1 MHNLK
6 TALNLDDIR
15 TLARR
20 KLPRIAFD
28 FIDGGA
34 DDEHCLRRN
43 REAFQQYRLLPRYL
57 VDVSRRD
64 QSTTLL
70 GQRYASPFGISPT
83 GLAGL
88 FCPDADRLLASAAAA
103 ANVPFLLSSASNG
116 ELEDVARA
124 APEHV
129 WFQMYCTSDETIN
142 ADLVRRARE
151 AGVRVLVVSVDVPV
165 NSNRERNRRN
175 GFSRPFRM
183 TPGVVLEAL
192 AHPAWVL
199 RYLRTGGIPMMRNW
213 EPYAPQGASASQ
225 VADMY
230 GTLTPAP
237 MVQWQHLQRIREA
250 WPGAMV
256 VKGLLHPDDARQA
269 VRLGVDALIVSN
281 HGGRQLDA
289 APSPLE
295 MLPAI
300 RAAVGDDVELI
311 LDSGVRRG
319 SDVVIARCVG
329 ARFALFGRPTLF
341 GAAAGGQPGIARVL
355 QIVRNEIDMVMAQ
368 IGCRSFDALHAGY
381 LWPAA
386 PDAASPAPATAPA
399 PTLAQKQT
407 TPQETTCEPSIPSHA
422 VP

>member
-1 MHNLK
+1 MNLQ

-15 TLARR
+15 ALARS

-28 FIDGGA
+28 FIDGGV

-43 REAFQQYRLLPRYL
+43 REAFQQYRLVPRYL
-57 VDVSRRD
+57 VDVSSRD
-64 QSTTLL
+64 QSTVLL
-70 GQRYASPFGISPT
+70 GRRYSSPFGISPT

-88 FCPDADRLLASAAAA
+88 FRPDADFLLARAAAK
-103 ANVPFLLSSASNG
+103 ANIPFLLSSAANG
-116 ELEDVARA
+116 AVEDVVKA
-124 APEHV
+124 APDHV

-142 ADLVRRARE
+142 ADLVRRARA

-165 NSNRERNRRN
+165 NANRERNRRN

-213 EPYAPQGASASQ
+213 KPYAAAGASASE
-225 VADMY
+225 VANLY

-237 MVQWQHLQRIREA
+237 MVQWAHLQRIREA
-250 WPGAMV
+250 WSGPLV

-269 VRLGVDALIVSN
+269 ARIGVEALVVSN

-300 RAAVGDDVELI
+300 RAAVGDEMELI

-319 SDVVIARCVG
+319 SDVVIGRCLG
-329 ARFALFGRPTLF
+329 AKFSIFGRPTLF
-341 GAAAGGQPGIARVL
+341 GAAAGGEAGITRTL
-355 QIVRNEIDMVMAQ
+355 QIVRDEIDMVMAQ
-368 IGCRSFDALHAGY
+368 IGCRAFDELNAGY
-381 LWPAA
+381 LWPTSQT
-386 PDAASPAPATAPA
+386 DKRT
-399 PTLAQKQT
+399 KQ
-407 TPQETTCEPSIPSHA
+407 
-422 VP
+422 

>member
-1 MHNLK
+1 MNIRSACNLE
-6 TALNLDDIR
+6 DVR

-43 REAFQQYRLLPRYL
+43 REAFQRHQLLPRYL
-57 VDVSRRD
+57 VDVSRRN

-70 GQRYASPFGISPT
+70 GRRYASPFGISPT

-88 FCPDADRLLASAAAA
+88 FRPGADQMLARAAATA
-103 ANVPFLLSSASNG
+103 DIPFLLSSASNG
-116 ELEDVARA
+116 SLEEVCKV

-129 WFQMYCTSDETIN
+129 WFQMYCTSDERIN
-142 ADLVRRARE
+142 ADLVQRARRC
-151 AGVRVLVVSVDVPV
+151 GVRVLVLSVDVPV

-183 TPGVVLEAL
+183 TPAVVLEAL
-192 AHPAWVL
+192 GHPAWVW
-199 RYLRTGGIPMMRNW
+199 RYLRTGGIPMMQNW
-213 EPYAPQGASASQ
+213 QPYAPEGASAAD
-225 VADMY
+225 VADLY

-237 MVQWQHLQRIREA
+237 MVRWQHLQRIREA
-250 WPGAMV
+250 WPGPLV
-256 VKGLLHPDDARQA
+256 VKGLMHPEDAREA
-269 VRLGVDALIVSN
+269 VALGVDGLVISN

-289 APSPLE
+289 APAPLDV
-295 MLPAI
+295 LPAI
-300 RAAVGDDVELI
+300 RAAVGDEVELI

-319 SDVVIARCVG
+319 SDIVVARCLG

-341 GAAAGGQPGIARVL
+341 GVAAAGERGADRVI
-355 QIVRNEIDMVMAQ
+355 QIIRSEIDMVLAQ
-368 IGCRSFDALHAGY
+368 IGCGTFDALGPAY

-386 PDAASPAPATAPA
+386 GNAASHQEVQHVKHRS
-399 PTLAQKQT
+399 PTLLA
-407 TPQETTCEPSIPSHA
+407 SAASGA
-422 VP
+422 NVS

>member
-1 MHNLK
+1 MNIQS
-6 TALNLDDIR
+6 ALNFDDIR
-15 TLARR
+15 ELARR

-57 VDVSRRD
+57 VDVSKRD
-64 QSTTLL
+64 QSTVLL
-70 GQRYASPFGISPT
+70 GRRYASPFGISPT

-88 FCPDADRLLASAAAA
+88 FRPDADRLLAGAAAK

-116 ELEDVARA
+116 KLEDVIKV
-124 APEHV
+124 APDHV
-129 WFQMYCTSDETIN
+129 WFQMYCTSDERIN
-142 ADLVRRARE
+142 ADLVRRAHD

-165 NSNRERNRRN
+165 NSNRERNKRN
-175 GFSRPFRM
+175 GFSRPFRL
-183 TPGVVLEAL
+183 TPGVVLEAM

-199 RYLRTGGIPMMRNW
+199 RYMRTGGIPMMRNW
-213 EPYAPQGASASQ
+213 EPYAQPGATAAE

-250 WPGAMV
+250 WAGPLV
-256 VKGLLHPDDARQA
+256 VKGLMHPEDARQA
-269 VRLGVDALIVSN
+269 ARMGVDALVVSN

-295 MLPAI
+295 VLPAI

-319 SDVVIARCVG
+319 SDVVIARCLG
-329 ARFALFGRPTLF
+329 ARFCLFGRPTLF
-341 GAAAGGQPGIARVL
+341 GVAAAGEAGIARTF
-355 QIVRNEIDMVMAQ
+355 QIVRSEIDMVMAQ
-368 IGCRSFDALHAGY
+368 IGCSSFDQLDAGY
-381 LWPAA
+381 LWPPVPDGKLAGRSSSHESSARDALPAA
-386 PDAASPAPATAPA
+386 RV
-399 PTLAQKQT
+399 
-407 TPQETTCEPSIPSHA
+407 E
-422 VP
+422 V

>member
-1 MHNLK
+1 MDFRS
-6 TALNLDDIR
+6 AVNLDDLR
-15 TLARR
+15 TIARR

-28 FIDGGA
+28 FIDGGS

-43 REAFQQYRLLPRYL
+43 REAFQQHRLLPRYL

-64 QSTTLL
+64 QSIVLL
-70 GQRYASPFGISPT
+70 GRRYASPFGISPT

-88 FCPDADRLLASAAAA
+88 FCPDADVLLAQAAAKS
-103 ANVPFLLSSASNG
+103 NIPFLLSSASNG
-116 ELEDVARA
+116 ALEDVAKA
-124 APEHV
+124 APDNV
-129 WFQMYCTSDETIN
+129 WFQMYCTRDEAIN
-142 ADLVRRARE
+142 ADLVRRAQA

-213 EPYAPQGASASQ
+213 QPYAPAGADASQ

-237 MVQWQHLQRIREA
+237 MVQWAHLQRIREA
-250 WPGAMV
+250 WPGPLV

-269 VRLGVDALIVSN
+269 TRLGADALVISN

-300 RAAVGDDVELI
+300 RAAVGDDIELI

-319 SDVVIARCVG
+319 SDVVIAKCLG
-329 ARFALFGRPTLF
+329 AKVSLFGRPTLF
-341 GAAAGGQPGIARVL
+341 AAAAGGRPGIDKAL
-355 QIVRNEIDMVMAQ
+355 QIMRNEIDMVLAQ
-368 IGCRSFDALHAGY
+368 IGCPAFEQLHAGF

-386 PDAASPAPATAPA
+386 GTQRVGNEIS
-399 PTLAQKQT
+399 
-407 TPQETTCEPSIPSHA
+407 TCEPSAVDPLVAHA
-422 VP
+422 AGG

>member
-1 MHNLK
+1 MNIQ
-6 TALNLDDIR
+6 TAVNLDDVR
-15 TLARR
+15 ELARR

-28 FIDGGA
+28 FIDGGS

-43 REAFQQYRLLPRYL
+43 RDAFQQYRLLPRYL
-57 VDVSRRD
+57 VDVSTRD
-64 QSTTLL
+64 QSTELL
-70 GQRYASPFGISPT
+70 GRRYASPFGISPT

-88 FCPDADRLLASAAAA
+88 FRPDADVMLARMAAA

-116 ELEDVARA
+116 RLEDVVRA

-129 WFQMYCTSDETIN
+129 FFQMYCTSNGTIN
-142 ADLVRRARE
+142 DDLVRRARD

-165 NSNRERNRRN
+165 NSNRERNKRN

-183 TPGVVLEAL
+183 TPGVVLEAM

-213 EPYAPQGASASQ
+213 EPYAPPGASAGQ

-237 MVQWQHLQRIREA
+237 MVQWSHLERIRAA
-250 WPGAMV
+250 WPGPLV
-256 VKGLLHPDDARQA
+256 VKGLMHPDDAVHA
-269 VRLGVDALIVSN
+269 VQLGVDALVVSN

-295 MLPAI
+295 MLPSI
-300 RAAVGDDVELI
+300 REAVGSKVELL

-319 SDVVIARCVG
+319 SDVVIARCLG
-329 ARFALFGRPTLF
+329 AKFSLFGRPTLF
-341 GAAAGGQPGIARVL
+341 GAATAGEEGIARVL

-368 IGCRSFDALHAGY
+368 IGCRSFDELHAGY
-381 LWPAA
+381 LRAA
-386 PDAASPAPATAPA
+386 AMPGAPEG
-399 PTLAQKQT
+399 L
-407 TPQETTCEPSIPSHA
+407 ERHA
-422 VP
+422 

>member
-1 MHNLK
+1 MNIQ

-15 TLARR
+15 ELARR

-43 REAFQQYRLLPRYL
+43 REAFQRYRLLPRYL

-64 QSTTLL
+64 QSAVLL
-70 GQRYASPFGISPT
+70 GRRYASPFGISPT

-88 FCPDADRLLASAAAA
+88 FRPDADRMLASAAAA
-103 ANVPFLLSSASNG
+103 ANIPFLLSSASNG
-116 ELEDVARA
+116 RLEDVVKA

-129 WFQMYCTSDETIN
+129 WFQMYCTSDEAIN
-142 ADLVRRARE
+142 ADLVRRARA

-213 EPYAPQGASASQ
+213 QPYAQEGATASQ

-250 WPGAMV
+250 WPGPMV
-256 VKGLLHPDDARQA
+256 VKGLMHPDDARQA
-269 VRLGVDALIVSN
+269 ARLGVDALVVSN

-295 MLPAI
+295 VLPAI
-300 RAAVGDDVELI
+300 RAAVGDDMELI

-319 SDVVIARCVG
+319 SDIVIARCLG
-329 ARFALFGRPTLF
+329 AKFSLFGRPTLF
-341 GAAAGGQPGIARVL
+341 GAAAAGEAGIARTI
-355 QIVRNEIDMVMAQ
+355 QIVRNEVDMVLAQ
-368 IGCRSFDALHAGY
+368 IGCRAFEELHPGY
-381 LWPAA
+381 LWPQ
-386 PDAASPAPATAPA
+386 APANDTAPRSS
-399 PTLAQKQT
+399 TY
-407 TPQETTCEPSIPSHA
+407 ETSRDHAIPSA
-422 VP
+422 

>member
-1 MHNLK
+1 MNIQ

-15 TLARR
+15 DLARR

-28 FIDGGA
+28 FIDGGV

-64 QSTTLL
+64 QSTVLL
-70 GQRYASPFGISPT
+70 GRRYASPFGISPT

-88 FCPDADRLLASAAAA
+88 FRPDADFLLARAAAK
-103 ANVPFLLSSASNG
+103 ANVPFLLSSAANG
-116 ELEDVARA
+116 ALEDVVKA

-142 ADLVRRARE
+142 ADLVRRAKA

-199 RYLRTGGIPMMRNW
+199 RYLRSGGIPMMSNW
-213 EPYAPQGASASQ
+213 KPYAPAGASASE
-225 VADMY
+225 VADMF

-237 MVQWQHLQRIREA
+237 MVQWSHLQRIREA
-250 WPGAMV
+250 WSGPLV

-269 VRLGVDALIVSN
+269 ARMGVDALVVSN

-319 SDVVIARCVG
+319 SDVVIARCLG
-329 ARFALFGRPTLF
+329 AKFSIFGRPTLF
-341 GAAAGGQPGIARVL
+341 GAAAGGEAGIARTL
-355 QIVRNEIDMVMAQ
+355 QIVRNEVDMVMAQ
-368 IGCRSFDALHAGY
+368 IGCRAFDELNEGY
-381 LWPAA
+381 LWPA
-386 PDAASPAPATAPA
+386 PAAGKPARSS
-399 PTLAQKQT
+399 
-407 TPQETTCEPSIPSHA
+407 TCETSARHA
-422 VP
+422 VPLAPLRD